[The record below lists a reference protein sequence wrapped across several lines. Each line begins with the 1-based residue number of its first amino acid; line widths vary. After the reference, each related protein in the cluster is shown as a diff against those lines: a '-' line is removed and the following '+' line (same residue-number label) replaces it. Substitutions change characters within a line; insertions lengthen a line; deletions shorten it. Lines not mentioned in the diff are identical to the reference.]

1 MVNYKIRVK
10 KSYYGTLSRRSLSF
24 KRFSAL
30 PLSSCDSHS
39 KQCMNIGIVCYPTF
53 GGSGVVATELA
64 KILAQQGHRLHI
76 LSYTRPARLE
86 ERNTNIFYH
95 EVSINSYPLFEYPP
109 YALALASQMVNLIE
123 FEQLDLLH
131 VHYALP
137 HATSA
142 YLARQIMAERG
153 LNVPIV
159 TTLHGTDITLVGKDP
174 SYKHV
179 VEFSIDKSDGVTAVS
194 EYLRRETYENF
205 EIKQEIK
212 VIPNFIDLER
222 FKATDQTELKK
233 ELAPSGEKIIV
244 HVSNFR
250 KVKRVPVVIQ
260 IFAKILEKGISP
272 KLVLAGDGPDR
283 QVAEQQCR
291 SLGICEHVHFMGK
304 WERVED
310 ILSIADLFLIPSGSE
325 TFGLAALEA
334 MSCSVPVISSDIGGL
349 PEVNIHGETGYAC
362 PLDDVNCMADYAV
375 QVLSTPS
382 LHATLSSNARE
393 RAKLFNQD
401 QVVRQYEDFYEQV
414 RLRSA

>member
-1 MVNYKIRVK
+1 
-10 KSYYGTLSRRSLSF
+10 
-24 KRFSAL
+24 
-30 PLSSCDSHS
+30 
-39 KQCMNIGIVCYPTF
+39 MNIGIVCYPTF

-64 KILAQQGHRLHI
+64 KILAQQGHTLHI
-76 LSYTRPARLE
+76 LSYARPTRLE
-86 ERNTNIFYH
+86 EHNTNIFYH

-123 FEQLDLLH
+123 FERLDLLH

-142 YLARQIMAERG
+142 YLARQIMTERG
-153 LNVPIV
+153 LHVPIV

-179 VEFSIDKSDGVTAVS
+179 VEFSIDKSNGVTAVS
-194 EYLRRETYENF
+194 EYLKHETYKNF
-205 EIKQEIK
+205 DIKQEIK

-233 ELAPSGEKIIV
+233 ELAPKGEKIIV

-260 IFAKILEKGISP
+260 IFAKTLEKGISA
-272 KLVLAGDGPDR
+272 KLVLVGDGPDR
-283 QVAEQQCR
+283 QVAENQCR

-349 PEVNIHGETGYAC
+349 PEVNVHGETGYFCA
-362 PLDDVNCMADYAV
+362 LDDVNCMADYAV
-375 QVLSTPS
+375 LILSNPILHSTLAKNARKRAEQFNENHVVLQYEGFYEHIRS
-382 LHATLSSNARE
+382 SSN
-393 RAKLFNQD
+393 K
-401 QVVRQYEDFYEQV
+401 
-414 RLRSA
+414 SS

>member
-1 MVNYKIRVK
+1 
-10 KSYYGTLSRRSLSF
+10 
-24 KRFSAL
+24 
-30 PLSSCDSHS
+30 
-39 KQCMNIGIVCYPTF
+39 MNIGIVCYPTF

-64 KILAQQGHRLHI
+64 KILAQQGHTLHI
-76 LSYTRPARLE
+76 LSYARPARLE

-123 FEQLDLLH
+123 FEHLDLLH

-153 LNVPIV
+153 LHVPIV

-194 EYLRRETYENF
+194 EYLKRETYENF
-205 EIKQEIK
+205 DIKQEIK

-222 FKATDQTELKK
+222 FKATEQTELKK
-233 ELAPSGEKIIV
+233 ELAPNGEKIIV

-260 IFAKILEKGISP
+260 IFAKTLEKGIAA

-362 PLDDVNCMADYAV
+362 PLDDVTCMANYAA
-375 QVLSTPS
+375 QILSTPS
-382 LHATLSSNARE
+382 LHATLAKNARK
-393 RAKLFNQD
+393 RAELFNQD
-401 QVVRQYEDFYEQV
+401 HVVRQYEDFYEQV
-414 RLRSA
+414 RARSIEQR